1 MPPPLSIPGPDKTGR
16 NPTEQARTATP
27 RKLINFKPM
36 KRNEFI
42 KTTALAAGAL
52 SLPVPLSAGA
62 TRPAPF
68 DRLPSLGIQLFS
80 LPRSLENDTEAA
92 LGMLRDMGYSEIE
105 LYGPYPFSDARNRES
120 WASLTPLLG
129 FSGSGYYGRD
139 EASFKELVTGHGLRI
154 PSLHTDLYTL
164 EAHMPALGA
173 AARAMG
179 ATYVTLPAIPDDQRK
194 TLDDYKRMADR
205 FNAIGKAAAAEGI
218 RFAYH
223 NHGYG
228 LQATGGVV
236 PFEVMIDAT
245 DPQTVFL
252 EMDIFW
258 TKAGRAN
265 PVEYLRK
272 YRGRYRMMH
281 LKDMKELQYFAGDG
295 GDAGQWMALFPNM
308 ASAGAGVLDLDAI
321 VSAALE
327 TGVEHFFVEQDM
339 VANPETALKESLDYL
354 KSL

>member
-1 MPPPLSIPGPDKTGR
+1 
-16 NPTEQARTATP
+16 
-27 RKLINFKPM
+27 M
-36 KRNEFI
+36 KRNDFI
-42 KTTALAAGAL
+42 KTTALAAGGL
-52 SLPVPLSAGA
+52 SLPAPLSALSPRTAPLDKLGA
-62 TRPAPF
+62 M
-68 DRLPSLGIQLFS
+68 GIQLFS
-80 LPRSLENDTEAA
+80 LPLLLEKDLDAA
-92 LGMLRDMGYSEIE
+92 LGMLHDMGYNEIE
-105 LYGPYPFSDARNRES
+105 LYGPYPFSDAKNRER
-120 WASLTPLLG
+120 WASLAPLLG

-139 EASFKELVTGHGLRI
+139 EASFKELATAHGLRI
-154 PSLHTDLYTL
+154 PSMHTDLDTL
-164 EAHMPALGA
+164 EHHMPALGA

-179 ATYVTLPAIPDDQRK
+179 ATYVTLPAIPDDQRLS
-194 TLDDYKRMADR
+194 LDDYKRMADR
-205 FNAIGKAAAAEGI
+205 FNAIGKAADAEGI

-228 LQATGGVV
+228 LQATEEGV
-236 PFEVMIDAT
+236 PFEVLVEGT
-245 DPQTVFL
+245 DPEGVFL

-258 TKAGRAN
+258 TTAGRAN

-272 YRGRYRMMH
+272 YRGRYRLMH
-281 LKDMKELQYFAGDG
+281 LKDMKELRHFEGDG

-321 VSAALE
+321 VGAALE

>member
-1 MPPPLSIPGPDKTGR
+1 
-16 NPTEQARTATP
+16 
-27 RKLINFKPM
+27 M
-36 KRNEFI
+36 KRNDFI
-42 KTTALAAGAL
+42 KTTALAGAGM
-52 SLPVPLSAGA
+52 SLSAPLLASGS
-62 TRPAPF
+62 RPTPF
-68 DRLPSLGIQLFS
+68 NKIGSLGIQLFS
-80 LPRSLENDTEAA
+80 LPLRLEKDPEAA
-92 LGMLRDMGYSEIE
+92 LGMLREMGYTEIE
-105 LYGPYPFSDARNRES
+105 LYGPYPFSDRKNKER

-129 FSGSGYYGRD
+129 FSGSGYYGLD
-139 EASFKELVTGHGLRI
+139 EASFKELATAYGLRI
-154 PSLHTDLYTL
+154 PSLHTDLDTL

-179 ATYVTLPAIPDDQRK
+179 ATYVTLPAIPDDQRQ
-194 TLDDYKRMADR
+194 TLDQYKRMADR
-205 FNAIGKAAAAEGI
+205 FNAIGKAALAEGV

-228 LQATGGVV
+228 LQATDGGV

-245 DPQTVFL
+245 DPQAVFL

-258 TKAGRAN
+258 TTAGRAN
-265 PVEYLRK
+265 PVDYLQK
-272 YRGRYRMMH
+272 YRGRYRLMH
-281 LKDMKELQYFAGDG
+281 LKDMKELQHFAGDG

-308 ASAGAGVLDLDAI
+308 ASAGTGVLDLDAI

>member
-1 MPPPLSIPGPDKTGR
+1 M
-16 NPTEQARTATP
+16 
-27 RKLINFKPM
+27 
-36 KRNEFI
+36 
-42 KTTALAAGAL
+42 
-52 SLPVPLSAGA
+52 
-62 TRPAPF
+62 
-68 DRLPSLGIQLFS
+68 
-80 LPRSLENDTEAA
+80 
-92 LGMLRDMGYSEIE
+92 
-105 LYGPYPFSDARNRES
+105 
-120 WASLTPLLG
+120 LG
-129 FSGSGYYGRD
+129 FSGSGYFGRD
-139 EASFKELVTGHGLRI
+139 EASFKELATAYGLRI
-154 PSLHTDLYTL
+154 PSMHTDLDTL
-164 EAHMPALGA
+164 ENHMPALGA

-179 ATYVTLPAIPDDQRK
+179 ATYVTLPAIPEDQRK

-205 FNAIGKAAAAEGI
+205 FNAIGKAAQGEGI
-218 RFAYH
+218 GFAYH

-228 LQATGGVV
+228 LQATNDGV
-236 PFEVMIDAT
+236 PFELMIEAT

-258 TKAGRAN
+258 TTAGRAN

-281 LKDMKELQYFAGDG
+281 LKDMKELQHFAGDG

-308 ASAGAGVLDLDAI
+308 ASAGAGVLDLEAV

-339 VANPETALKESLDYL
+339 VAHPETTLKDSLDYL